1 MNKIEKIDL
10 ILENQK
16 IIMKVLRF
24 GYNLE
29 INGILGDSLV
39 KHIDSTEEAL
49 NPTARKLPYVDSLKD
64 KKIRKER
71 VRKIEKELDKLEKMD
86 TQLHNKSKVEKK

>member
-1 MNKIEKIDL
+1 MNKTERLTLEALKVLIEGYTSEKIEM
-10 ILENQK
+10 IVK
-16 IIMKVLRF
+16 I
-24 GYNLE
+24 N
-29 INGILGDSLV
+29 
-39 KHIDSTEEAL
+39 EAL